1 MSAPA
6 VNGHLSAAGPD
17 PLDAQIDKL
26 EADLEAM
33 LAPLRERRAELE
45 VELSELSGKEERIGN
60 ALRALEGRAPVAGG
74 APPKPRVSRSE
85 PRVSRSGNNVWTPS
99 ADTVERVMAA
109 IRRTSD
115 PVGVTQ
121 LAELTGVSRDTVNR
135 SILALREQERVR
147 LVGTQGRGNANV
159 YLPMET

>member
-6 VNGHLSAAGPD
+6 VNGHLSAAGSD

-45 VELSELSGKEERIGN
+45 VELLEVNAREERIGN
-60 ALRALEGRAPVAGG
+60 ALRALVGQAPVAGG
-74 APPKPRVSRSE
+74 VRAPKPRASRAGD
-85 PRVSRSGNNVWTPS
+85 RNVWTPS
-99 ADTVERVMAA
+99 TDVVERVAA
-109 IRRTSD
+109 ALRAASD
-115 PVGVTQ
+115 PMSVSQ

-135 SILALREQERVR
+135 SVKVLREQEKAR
-147 LVGTQGRGNANV
+147 LAGTRGRGSANV
-159 YLPMET
+159 YLAMD

>member
-74 APPKPRVSRSE
+74 APPKPRVSRS
-85 PRVSRSGNNVWTPS
+85 GNNVWTPS

-121 LAELTGVSRDTVNR
+121 LAELSGVSRDTVNR
-135 SILALREQERVR
+135 SIRVLREQERAR
-147 LVGTQGRGNANV
+147 LVGTQGRGSANV